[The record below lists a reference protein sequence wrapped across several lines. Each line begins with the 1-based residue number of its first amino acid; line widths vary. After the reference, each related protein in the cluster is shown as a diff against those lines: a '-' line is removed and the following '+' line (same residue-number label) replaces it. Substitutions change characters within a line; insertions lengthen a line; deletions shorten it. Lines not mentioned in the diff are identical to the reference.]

1 MVASIFVVLNHEAIC
16 PSQYLTRVV
25 GKLRPRKARFMYVS
39 EASFIVIGFKRALV
53 L

>member
-1 MVASIFVVLNHEAIC
+1 MVASILVVLNHEAMS

-25 GKLRPRKARFMYVS
+25 GKLRPRKTRFMYVS

-53 L
+53 S